1 MDKITFLNELETELD
16 DLPRKEKDKV
26 MNEYENIFYNQETKG
41 KTDAQILDDL
51 KNPYTIGKEIKAKE
65 AISHAKVTPN
75 FRNIVKAIMAS
86 LSLGVISFFL
96 IVIPMIIFLIFLAFV
111 FVISIV
117 LICLPI
123 LLIIISILKGT
134 PDSLSNFLYS
144 ISYAGIGILVFVAII
159 KIVQNLYKL
168 VLKYLSWYIKIIK
181 GRIQ

>member
-1 MDKITFLNELETELD
+1 MNELETELD

-26 MNEYENIFYNQETKG
+26 MNEYEDIFYNQETKG

-86 LSLGVISFFL
+86 LSLVLFLFLNCYPNDNILNISSL
-96 IVIPMIIFLIFLAFV
+96 C

-134 PDSLSNFLYS
+134 PDSFSNFLYS

-159 KIVQNLYKL
+159 KLFRIYINLF
-168 VLKYLSWYIKIIK
+168 
-181 GRIQ
+181 

>member
-16 DLPRKEKDKV
+16 DLPRKDKDKV
-26 MNEYENIFYNQETKG
+26 MNEYEDIFYNQETKG

-65 AISHAKVTPN
+65 SISHAKVTPN

-96 IVIPMIIFLIFLAFV
+96 IVIPIIIFLIFLAFV

-134 PDSLSNFLYS
+134 PESLSNFLYS

>member
-1 MDKITFLNELETELD
+1 MNELETELD
-16 DLPRKEKDKV
+16 DLPRKDKDKV
-26 MNEYENIFYNQETKG
+26 MNEYEDIFYNQETKG

-86 LSLGVISFFL
+86 LSLGVISFL
-96 IVIPMIIFLIFLAFV
+96 IVIPIIIFLIFLAFV

-134 PDSLSNFLYS
+134 LTL
-144 ISYAGIGILVFVAII
+144 
-159 KIVQNLYKL
+159 
-168 VLKYLSWYIKIIK
+168 
-181 GRIQ
+181 

>member
-26 MNEYENIFYNQETKG
+26 MNEYEDIFYNQETKG

-75 FRNIVKAIMAS
+75 FRNIV
-86 LSLGVISFFL
+86 ISFFL
-96 IVIPMIIFLIFLAFV
+96 IVIPIIIFLIFLAFV

>member
-26 MNEYENIFYNQETKG
+26 MNEYEDIFYNQ
-41 KTDAQILDDL
+41 
-51 KNPYTIGKEIKAKE
+51 EIKAKE

>member
-1 MDKITFLNELETELD
+1 MNELETELD

-26 MNEYENIFYNQETKG
+26 MNEYEDIFYNQETKG

-86 LSLGVISFFL
+86 LSLVLFFL

-111 FVISIV
+111 LSFQLCLFV
-117 LICLPI
+117 
-123 LLIIISILKGT
+123 
-134 PDSLSNFLYS
+134 
-144 ISYAGIGILVFVAII
+144 
-159 KIVQNLYKL
+159 
-168 VLKYLSWYIKIIK
+168 YLSY
-181 GRIQ
+181 

>member
-26 MNEYENIFYNQETKG
+26 MNEYEDIFYNQETKG

-96 IVIPMIIFLIFLAFV
+96 IVIPMIIFL
-111 FVISIV
+111 
-117 LICLPI
+117 
-123 LLIIISILKGT
+123 
-134 PDSLSNFLYS
+134 NFLYS

>member
-1 MDKITFLNELETELD
+1 
-16 DLPRKEKDKV
+16 
-26 MNEYENIFYNQETKG
+26 
-41 KTDAQILDDL
+41 
-51 KNPYTIGKEIKAKE
+51 
-65 AISHAKVTPN
+65 
-75 FRNIVKAIMAS
+75 MAS

>member
-26 MNEYENIFYNQETKG
+26 MNEYEDIFYNQETKG

-86 LSLGVISFFL
+86 LSLGVISFFFNCYPNYNILNISSLCFRHFNCAYLFTYL
-96 IVIPMIIFLIFLAFV
+96 I
-111 FVISIV
+111 
-117 LICLPI
+117 
-123 LLIIISILKGT
+123 
-134 PDSLSNFLYS
+134 NY
-144 ISYAGIGILVFVAII
+144 Y
-159 KIVQNLYKL
+159 
-168 VLKYLSWYIKIIK
+168 
-181 GRIQ
+181 

>member
-26 MNEYENIFYNQETKG
+26 MNEYEDIFYNQETKG

-86 LSLGVISFFL
+86 LSLGVLSVNNLLNLPYPSFFL
-96 IVIPMIIFLIFLAFV
+96 SKLAFNFIFL
-111 FVISIV
+111 
-117 LICLPI
+117 P
-123 LLIIISILKGT
+123 K
-134 PDSLSNFLYS
+134 
-144 ISYAGIGILVFVAII
+144 
-159 KIVQNLYKL
+159 
-168 VLKYLSWYIKIIK
+168 
-181 GRIQ
+181 